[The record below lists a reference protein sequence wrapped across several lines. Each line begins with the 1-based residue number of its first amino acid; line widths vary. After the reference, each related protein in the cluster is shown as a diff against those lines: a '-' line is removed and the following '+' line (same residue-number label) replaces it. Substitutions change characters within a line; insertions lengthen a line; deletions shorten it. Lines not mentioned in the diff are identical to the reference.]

1 MAPNVIDGREDADEG
16 AESNAKFE
24 NLNGVVVR
32 GPVFSF
38 HFFIIQMK
46 MKVIQPL

>member
-16 AESNAKFE
+16 AESNAKLE
-24 NLNGVVVR
+24 NLNGVL
-32 GPVFSF
+32 
-38 HFFIIQMK
+38 IIQMK